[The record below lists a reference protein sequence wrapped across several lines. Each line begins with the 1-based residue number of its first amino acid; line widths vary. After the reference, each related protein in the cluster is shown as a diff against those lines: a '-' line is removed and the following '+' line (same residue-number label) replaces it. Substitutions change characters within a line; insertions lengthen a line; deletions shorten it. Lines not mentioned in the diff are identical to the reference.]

1 MHKSERPST
10 DWIFGKKR
18 PNQTGTNVVLYAEMP
33 LTGAE
38 PAYWRMKNPDWVA
51 ATGPPTRL
59 NVISSVGSL
68 KACAP
73 LWRELEDSARNC
85 AALFQSYD
93 WCSTW
98 LLHALRSGHQCQPF
112 IIAAHSGCKLILLW
126 PMMLTQMAGL
136 RVLRW
141 LSDPWSQYG
150 DVLADADHDAAGL
163 MASVIELIRQS
174 RAADAIWLRHVRADA
189 AARPYLEAC
198 FDRIGQYSGAPFMDL
213 TQFPTEAE
221 YLARYDKP
229 QRKRRRQIRRALEQK
244 GALSFEV
251 HGEGSAFSRGI
262 ADAIPQKR
270 RWLSERGLHSR
281 PIFSSWIESF
291 LLALA
296 TDTTGRLKPV
306 CSILKAG
313 NHAISYEI
321 GLRYRG
327 RHYCFITAHDV
338 TLTDESPARLH
349 MDYAQRSALKEGH
362 KTFDLMVPLAPHKT
376 SWSSGHVAVGD
387 YWLPLSP
394 GGRMAGAL
402 FKTLRPAA
410 RALYHKTPEGLRRA
424 ACALIG

>member
-1 MHKSERPST
+1 M
-10 DWIFGKKR
+10 FC
-18 PNQTGTNVVLYAEMP
+18 AEMP

-38 PAYWRMKNPDWVA
+38 LAYWRASNPGWTA
-51 ATGPPTRL
+51 AAGPPTRL
-59 NVISSVGSL
+59 SVISSISSL

-73 LWRELEDSARNC
+73 LWRELEDDGQSS

-98 LLHALRSGHQCQPF
+98 LLHALRSGDACRPF
-112 IIAAHSGCKLILLW
+112 IIAAYSGCRLVLLW
-126 PMMLTQMAGL
+126 PMMVTERAGL

-150 DVLADADHDAAGL
+150 DVLAGANQDAAGL
-163 MASVIELIRQS
+163 MAKALALIQQS
-174 RAADAIWLRHVRADA
+174 GAADAMWLRHVRADA
-189 AARPYLEAC
+189 TAHPFLQRSFEQ
-198 FDRIGQYSGAPFMDL
+198 IGQRNGAPFMDL

-244 GALSFEV
+244 GPLSFEV
-251 HGEGSAFSRGI
+251 HAQASGFTRGI
-262 ADAIPQKR
+262 AEAIPQKR
-270 RWLSERGLHSR
+270 RWLSERGFVSR
-281 PIFSSWIESF
+281 PIFSDWLESF

-296 TDTTGRLKPV
+296 TDTSHRLKPV

-313 NHAISYEI
+313 DRAVSYEI
-321 GLRYRG
+321 GLRYRD

-338 TLTDESPARLH
+338 ALTDESPARLH
-349 MDYAQRSALKEGH
+349 MDYAQRSALKEGC
-362 KTFDLMVPLAPHKT
+362 KAFDLMVPLAPHKT
-376 SWSSGHVAVGD
+376 SWSSGHVAVAD

-394 GGRMAGAL
+394 GGRVAGAL
-402 FKTLRPAA
+402 FKKLRPAA
-410 RALYHKTPEGLRRA
+410 RALYHKTPEVLRRA